1 MRTTVDQSSGVRA
14 WGQGMGDRYRGGV
27 PVVELRGAVALLGN
41 FPALA
46 GVDLT
51 VESGE
56 VVLLR
61 GPNGAGKTT
70 LLRLCAGLV
79 RPEAGSVEVLGHDL
93 VHERRSVRRRVA
105 LLGHTTGLYDDLTV
119 VQNVHFWARA
129 AGLSAE
135 EATDR
140 VGVAMVRLGVAERL
154 YGQPVHT
161 LSAGQRRRA
170 SLAALVVRRPELW
183 LLDEPHAG
191 LDQDGRDVVDALIGD
206 AVASGATVLVSSHEL
221 DRVAVLGP
229 RVVTIAGGVV
239 VDDTGR
245 GDGGGSRG

>member
-1 MRTTVDQSSGVRA
+1 MA
-14 WGQGMGDRYRGGV
+14 DRYRDGV
-27 PVVELRGAVALLGN
+27 PVVDLREAVALLGN

-51 VESGE
+51 VEPGE
-56 VVLLR
+56 IVLVR

-105 LLGHTTGLYDDLTV
+105 LLGHATGLYDDLTV

-129 AGLSAE
+129 AGLSAK

-154 YGQPVHT
+154 FGQPVHT

-245 GDGGGSRG
+245 GDGGDSCG

>member
-1 MRTTVDQSSGVRA
+1 MA
-14 WGQGMGDRYRGGV
+14 DRYRDGV
-27 PVVELRGAVALLGN
+27 PVVDLRGAVALLGN

-51 VESGE
+51 VEPGE
-56 VVLLR
+56 IVLVR

-105 LLGHTTGLYDDLTV
+105 LLGHATGLYDDLTV

-154 YGQPVHT
+154 FGQPVHT

-191 LDQDGRDVVDALIGD
+191 LDQAGRDIVDVLIGD

>member
-1 MRTTVDQSSGVRA
+1 MA
-14 WGQGMGDRYRGGV
+14 DRYRDGE

-51 VESGE
+51 VEPGE
-56 VVLLR
+56 IVLVR

-105 LLGHTTGLYDDLTV
+105 LLGHATGLYDDLTV

-135 EATDR
+135 EATYR

-154 YGQPVHT
+154 FGQPVHT

-191 LDQDGRDVVDALIGD
+191 LDQAGRDVVDVLIGD

-239 VDDTGR
+239 VDDTGS

>member
-1 MRTTVDQSSGVRA
+1 MA
-14 WGQGMGDRYRGGV
+14 DRYRDGV
-27 PVVELRGAVALLGN
+27 PVVDLCGAVALLGN

-51 VESGE
+51 VEPGE
-56 VVLLR
+56 IVLVR

-79 RPEAGSVEVLGHDL
+79 PPEAGSVEVLGHDL

-105 LLGHTTGLYDDLTV
+105 LLGHATGLYDDLTV

-154 YGQPVHT
+154 FGQPVHT

-191 LDQDGRDVVDALIGD
+191 LDQAGRDVVDVLIGD

>member
-1 MRTTVDQSSGVRA
+1 MA
-14 WGQGMGDRYRGGV
+14 DRYRDGV
-27 PVVELRGAVALLGN
+27 PVVDLRGAVALLGN

-51 VESGE
+51 VEPGE
-56 VVLLR
+56 IVLVR

-105 LLGHTTGLYDDLTV
+105 LLGHATGLYDDLTV

-154 YGQPVHT
+154 FGQPVHT

-170 SLAALVVRRPELW
+170 SLATLVVRRPELW

-191 LDQDGRDVVDALIGD
+191 LDQAGRDVVDVLIGD

>member
-1 MRTTVDQSSGVRA
+1 MA
-14 WGQGMGDRYRGGV
+14 DRYRDGV
-27 PVVELRGAVALLGN
+27 PVVDLRGAVALLGN

-46 GVDLT
+46 GVDLR
-51 VESGE
+51 VEPGE
-56 VVLLR
+56 IVLVR

-105 LLGHTTGLYDDLTV
+105 LLGHATGLYDDLTV

-154 YGQPVHT
+154 FGQPVHT
-161 LSAGQRRRA
+161 LSAGQQRRA

-191 LDQDGRDVVDALIGD
+191 LDQAGRDVVDVLIGD

-245 GDGGGSRG
+245 GDAGGSRG

>member
-1 MRTTVDQSSGVRA
+1 MA
-14 WGQGMGDRYRGGV
+14 DRYRDGV
-27 PVVELRGAVALLGN
+27 PVVDLRGAVALLGN

-51 VESGE
+51 VEPGE
-56 VVLLR
+56 IVLVR

-79 RPEAGSVEVLGHDL
+79 RPEAGTVEVLGHDL
-93 VHERRSVRRRVA
+93 VHERRSVRRSVA
-105 LLGHTTGLYDDLTV
+105 LLGHATGLYDDLTV

-154 YGQPVHT
+154 FGQPVHT

-191 LDQDGRDVVDALIGD
+191 LDQAGRDVVDVLIGD

>member
-1 MRTTVDQSSGVRA
+1 MA
-14 WGQGMGDRYRGGV
+14 DRYRDGV
-27 PVVELRGAVALLGN
+27 PVVDLRGAVALLGN

-51 VESGE
+51 VEPGE
-56 VVLLR
+56 IVLVR

-105 LLGHTTGLYDDLTV
+105 LLGHATGLYDDLTV
-119 VQNVHFWARA
+119 MQNVHFWARA

-154 YGQPVHT
+154 FGQPVHT

-170 SLAALVVRRPELW
+170 SLATLVVRRPELW

-191 LDQDGRDVVDALIGD
+191 LDQAGRDVVDVLIGD

>member
-1 MRTTVDQSSGVRA
+1 MA
-14 WGQGMGDRYRGGV
+14 DRYRDGV
-27 PVVELRGAVALLGN
+27 PVVDLRGAVALLGN

-51 VESGE
+51 VEPGE
-56 VVLLR
+56 IVLVR

-105 LLGHTTGLYDDLTV
+105 LLGHATGLYDDLTV

-140 VGVAMVRLGVAERL
+140 VGVAMARLGVAERL
-154 YGQPVHT
+154 FGQPVHT

-191 LDQDGRDVVDALIGD
+191 LDQAGRDVVDVLIGD

-229 RVVTIAGGVV
+229 RVVTFAGGVV

>member
-1 MRTTVDQSSGVRA
+1 MA
-14 WGQGMGDRYRGGV
+14 DRYRDGV
-27 PVVELRGAVALLGN
+27 PVVDLRGAVALLGN

-51 VESGE
+51 VEPGE
-56 VVLLR
+56 IVLVR

-105 LLGHTTGLYDDLTV
+105 LLGHAMGLYDDLTV
-119 VQNVHFWARA
+119 VQNVRFWARA

-154 YGQPVHT
+154 FGQPVHT

-183 LLDEPHAG
+183 LMDEPHAG
-191 LDQDGRDVVDALIGD
+191 LDQAGRDVVDVLIGD

>member
-1 MRTTVDQSSGVRA
+1 MA
-14 WGQGMGDRYRGGV
+14 DRYRDGV
-27 PVVELRGAVALLGN
+27 PVVDLRGAVALLGN

-51 VESGE
+51 VEPGE
-56 VVLLR
+56 IVLVR

-105 LLGHTTGLYDDLTV
+105 LLGHAMGLYDDLTV

-154 YGQPVHT
+154 FGQPVHT
-161 LSAGQRRRA
+161 LSAGQQRRA

-183 LLDEPHAG
+183 LMDEPHAG
-191 LDQDGRDVVDALIGD
+191 LDQAGRDVVDALIGD

>member
-1 MRTTVDQSSGVRA
+1 MA
-14 WGQGMGDRYRGGV
+14 DRYRDGV
-27 PVVELRGAVALLGN
+27 PVVDLRGAVALLGN

-51 VESGE
+51 VEPGE
-56 VVLLR
+56 IVLVR

-105 LLGHTTGLYDDLTV
+105 LLGHAAGLYDDLTV

-154 YGQPVHT
+154 FGQPVHT

-183 LLDEPHAG
+183 LMDEPHAG
-191 LDQDGRDVVDALIGD
+191 LDQAGRDVVDVLIGD